1 MKHKKG
7 FTLIEVVVVIVLSSV
22 LLAGLVPLLPVAQ
35 KQMYHT
41 QNVTTA
47 SQAGESIY
55 KYIVDTLDTADRI
68 WIGDNSS
75 NKPSDYQNWNT
86 LTVQSGTLLLNG
98 ASVYDEDYQDGC
110 MLTLS
115 ANGLGRTNLE
125 LNIELTKV
133 TGSETEVLYTRNSAF
148 SPAAMSTSAY
158 ACIEG
163 SIGSEISTMRYSAD
177 GVNTRSGNSELVIYF
192 QQAQN
197 TTIPTFTPNTSPA
210 PDVPPTAE
218 PSALTVTLQSTLEL
232 SANETKSLVPTVT
245 LPQNTDFSTVSYQWS
260 GIEQNSGFTAT
271 PQYGE
276 NGNITRY
283 EITGVSSTKQRVT
296 LTVSCTA
303 NGIEYTQTVSCT
315 IVVSQPESS
324 SPPISNEGDFILQK
338 SGWNSLNKFPNIAG
352 QIVFVNIAD
361 GSFAMTAYAPFS
373 SLGES
378 PAYGK
383 WEIVD
388 SIPNADNS
396 NPVAQLAADMTV
408 ENTITP
414 LQEGA
419 VTIKF
424 TSEGRAGSWSYTNG
438 TIEYPEL
445 VGKTS
450 STTFIFYD
458 GNKLYTDEAEMMRL
472 SFYFVHEN
480 ASQNGTS
487 LSIEYSSEDNPFA
500 QAVVSLKAVTSND
513 ALKELIYKKLSE
525 SPNVTLATYKGDY
538 LGDFTNMSRWNCTS
552 NYNPVSVPKPATE
565 KMLYSEKDDC
575 YQAVFSLN
583 FNSEIP
589 DGLPDNQVYE
599 ICPWIWVGT
608 DTVNNIWF
616 HPFSNGLTK
625 YNYLTVSQPI
635 PKFFASGLI
644 SDEIKPDQSFSIT
657 QNDSLSFSVYNT
669 QKTLPLVG
677 TWEVGCDTTSYY
689 TKIENTSVLDF
700 SSLSLPPQTYYI
712 KYKTDLAPY
721 STYQYGNPTMFWV
734 TITPASQ
741 IYSGSADGV
750 VWSESV
756 NNWVGQY
763 SSNLENGTVF
773 VDISQPYSI
782 AHYCTDY
789 TQNNVL
795 SGKWEVLQS
804 VNGQGET
811 DNTILSAD
819 SLSVI
824 QNVQDTNPLSLKAEK
839 EGIVTLK
846 HTSTGNYGPW
856 NSWNDMVKNLTA
868 QVTVIFYDAE
878 KVANGTSE
886 LLKSSLTLTTGT
898 DEIESDAITT
908 AYTAEGKVFAKATFS
923 LDVVP
928 KWNWDES
935 KVNVEEIIRNA
946 LESNPP
952 SVSLSTFKTSMTSW
966 SDVSAISKPSNA
978 PLIASSKNG
987 TYQATFPL
995 AFSDY
1000 VPTAD
1005 LTTSLYAWL
1014 WTENSTILGGIDTV
1028 FNPTLPNRCTV
1039 TVTPA
1044 TPILSTSLIPVP
1056 DSLVPFNSS
1065 LTVGVGQ
1072 GLIIYALDDNGQ
1084 STLAGTWT
1092 ITDTKNE
1099 SRTVTIQNR
1108 DALDLSKIFEPSNS
1122 SKNFLTE
1129 GEYKITYKSDIEPY
1143 TNATIVF
1150 YVKVKPIP
1158 VLVAFTELVSEA
1170 SQRKHYFN
1178 HSSVTATYS
1187 ETVNLYAFVKN
1198 SSTYTQASGYWTIM
1212 KDDNKIL
1219 QDKVEGTVVSGSQ
1232 LELKFNSQAKT
1243 CTVNVRFTSTSNPQ
1257 DTLDLVISVS
1267 PSKLAGVTKPV
1278 GSNTNGQLEN
1288 GDFTIGNGKIVLNT
1302 KLDLLPEEDKLPAQS
1317 KYLRWY
1323 VNDTVIFDSYVN
1335 SGNTKYVVPS
1345 SNGKDLLVFNISDE
1359 GKIVTFN
1366 GSNGTGS
1373 SRTVKLT
1380 LKYSFDGK
1388 SWIYYDAI
1396 NITTK

>member
-1 MKHKKG
+1 MKLKKG

-35 KQMYHT
+35 KQMYRT

-55 KYIVDTLDTADRI
+55 KYIVDTLNTADRI
-68 WIGDNSS
+68 WIGDNNS

-98 ASVYDEDYQDGC
+98 AFVYDEDYQNSC

-125 LNIELTKV
+125 LSIELTKV
-133 TGSETEVLYTRNSAF
+133 TGSKTEVLYTRNSAF

-163 SIGSEISTMRYSAD
+163 SIGSEISTMRYSSDDA
-177 GVNTRSGNSELVIYF
+177 NPYSGNSELVIYF

-197 TTIPTFTPNTSPA
+197 TTIPPFTPNTSPS

-232 SANETKSLVPTVT
+232 STNETKSLVPTVT

-260 GIEQNSGFTAT
+260 GIGQNSGFSAT

-315 IVVSQPESS
+315 IVVSQPEST
-324 SPPISNEGDFILQK
+324 SPPISSDKFGIYTGDWDAFSSKRSINISGKTILINIDDYPYSSYQVSAFAPQYIADNTPIQGIWKIESALGPDGSSAYVIDEPSSSPSWTLRISPKNEG
-338 SGWNSLNKFPNIAG
+338 
-352 QIVFVNIAD
+352 V
-361 GSFAMTAYAPFS
+361 
-373 SLGES
+373 
-378 PAYGK
+378 
-383 WEIVD
+383 
-388 SIPNADNS
+388 
-396 NPVAQLAADMTV
+396 
-408 ENTITP
+408 
-414 LQEGA
+414 
-419 VTIKF
+419 VTISF
-424 TSEGRAGSWSYTNG
+424 TAIDKDGQGRN
-438 TIEYPEL
+438 IPPEL
-445 VGKTS
+445 VGLQTQFKI
-450 STTFIFYD
+450 IFYKGENFAANSQMIRLHSYFTNSDATDNKQKLRVPYESTETSFTNYVWGIEVIAQGNTADIIHEKLSEEDIEVAISSYAD
-458 GNKLYTDEAEMMRL
+458 GNLLDL
-472 SFYFVHEN
+472 SQIDIWRSEDGVNAPYAALKPATQTLRWSQADNCYQATFPFYFNATESVAFAWNDHRFPIRVWVYQQN
-480 ASQNGTS
+480 ASQ
-487 LSIEYSSEDNPFA
+487 SSNKDVWFHPSSMGLNPNA
-500 QAVVSLKAVTSND
+500 ELRVSKPIPATQ
-513 ALKELIYKKLSE
+513 IYKYE
-525 SPNVTLATYKGDY
+525 NG
-538 LGDFTNMSRWNCTS
+538 FT
-552 NYNPVSVPKPATE
+552 AQ
-565 KMLYSEKDDC
+565 KDD
-575 YQAVFSLN
+575 
-583 FNSEIP
+583 
-589 DGLPDNQVYE
+589 GK
-599 ICPWIWVGT
+599 WVGT
-608 DTVNNIWF
+608 
-616 HPFSNGLTK
+616 
-625 YNYLTVSQPI
+625 
-635 PKFFASGLI
+635 
-644 SDEIKPDQSFSIT
+644 
-657 QNDSLSFSVYNT
+657 
-669 QKTLPLVG
+669 
-677 TWEVGCDTTSYY
+677 
-689 TKIENTSVLDF
+689 
-700 SSLSLPPQTYYI
+700 
-712 KYKTDLAPY
+712 
-721 STYQYGNPTMFWV
+721 
-734 TITPASQ
+734 
-741 IYSGSADGV
+741 
-750 VWSESV
+750 
-756 NNWVGQY
+756 Y
-763 SSNLENGTVF
+763 SSNLKNKTVF
-773 VDISQPYSI
+773 VDLSQTYTIVHCAPDSLETYFLAGQWSI
-782 AHYCTDY
+782 
-789 TQNNVL
+789 
-795 SGKWEVLQS
+795 
-804 VNGQGET
+804 VNSLNSNGET
-811 DNTILSAD
+811 DNDILTESTKN
-819 SLSVI
+819 SLS
-824 QNVQDTNPLSLKAEK
+824 QEYNPLSLTAQK
-839 EGIVTLK
+839 EGIVVLK
-846 HTSTGNYGPW
+846 HTSNGNTSQKVDWGFNYAGS
-856 NSWNDMVKNLTA
+856 NSSFQNITA
-868 QVTVIFYDAE
+868 QVTIIFYDAE

-886 LLKSSLTLTTGT
+886 LLKSSLTLTTNT
-898 DEIESDAITT
+898 DETESNSIAT
-908 AYTAEGKVFAKATFS
+908 AYTTEGKVFAKATFS

-1000 VPTAD
+1000 IPTAD

-1014 WTENSTILGGIDTV
+1014 WTENPTILGGIDTV

-1084 STLAGTWT
+1084 NTLSGTWT

-1099 SRTVTIQNR
+1099 SRTVTIQDR
-1108 DALDLSKIFEPSNS
+1108 DTLDLSQIFESSNS

-1178 HSSVTATYS
+1178 HSSVTATYN

-1212 KDDNKIL
+1212 QDDNGIL

-1232 LELKFNSQAKT
+1232 LELKFNSQDKT

-1267 PSKLAGVTKPV
+1267 PSKLSGITKPV
-1278 GSNTNGQLEN
+1278 GSNTSGQLEN

-1302 KLDLLPEEDKLPAQS
+1302 KLDLLPEEDKIPSQS

-1380 LKYSFDGK
+1380 LKYSSDGK
-1388 SWIYYDAI
+1388 SWSYYDAI